1 LPETLADVAAEVTAC
16 QRCPLAATR
25 TNAVPGNGDPSSSYL
40 FIGEAPG
47 FHEDAQGLPF
57 VGNAGGVLNRLIEG
71 IGLQREEVFVTNIV
85 KCRPPDNRDPE
96 PAEIDACSDYLRRQI
111 EVMDPDAI
119 VTLGRFSMNHFLP
132 GERIS
137 RVHGR
142 SHVIDDRIIV
152 PMYHPAA
159 SLHQPGLAQTLTDD
173 FRQIPVV
180 VAAAREQAASNPTP
194 DPASSPESTPPP
206 DPATSL
212 DTEPEPDPDNLRQL
226 TLF

>member
-1 LPETLADVAAEVTAC
+1 MPDSLADIAAEVIAC

-25 TNAVPGNGDPSSSYL
+25 TNAVPGNGDPSSPYL

-111 EVMDPDAI
+111 DVMAPDAI
-119 VTLGRFSMNHFLP
+119 VTLGRFSMNHFIP

-137 RVHGR
+137 RIHGSSR
-142 SHVIDDRIIV
+142 LVDDRVII

-159 SLHQPGLAQTLTDD
+159 SLHQPSLAQTLTDD
-173 FRQIPVV
+173 FRRIPEA
-180 VAAAREQAASNPTP
+180 VAAAREQAA
-194 DPASSPESTPPP
+194 ATPPP
-206 DPATSL
+206 APDAST
-212 DTEPEPDPDNLRQL
+212 DTQSEPDPDNLRQL
-226 TLF
+226 SLF

>member
-1 LPETLADVAAEVTAC
+1 MPDSLADIAAEVTAC
-16 QRCPLAATR
+16 QRCPLATTR
-25 TNAVPGNGDPSSSYL
+25 TNAVPGTGDPSSSYL

-47 FHEDAQGLPF
+47 FHEDSQGLPF
-57 VGNAGGVLNRLIEG
+57 VGNAGSVLNRLIES

-111 EVMDPDAI
+111 EVMNPDAI

-137 RVHGR
+137 RIHGSSR
-142 SHVIDDRIIV
+142 VVDDHIII

-159 SLHQPGLAQTLTDD
+159 SLHQPSLAQTLTDD
-173 FRQIPVV
+173 FRHIPEV
-180 VAAAREQAASNPTP
+180 VASARRQA
-194 DPASSPESTPPP
+194 DPTPPP
-206 DPATSL
+206 DTATSP

>member
-1 LPETLADVAAEVTAC
+1 MPDSLADIAAEVIAC

-25 TNAVPGNGDPSSSYL
+25 TNAVPGNGDPSSPYL

-111 EVMDPDAI
+111 DVMAPDAI
-119 VTLGRFSMNHFLP
+119 VTLGRFSMNNFLP

-137 RVHGR
+137 RIHGSSR
-142 SHVIDDRIIV
+142 LVDDRVII

-159 SLHQPGLAQTLTDD
+159 SLHQPSLAQTLTDD
-173 FRQIPVV
+173 FRRIPEA
-180 VAAAREQAASNPTP
+180 VAAAREQAA
-194 DPASSPESTPPP
+194 ATPPP
-206 DPATSL
+206 APDAST
-212 DTEPEPDPDNLRQL
+212 DTQSEPDPDNLRQL
-226 TLF
+226 SLF

>member
-1 LPETLADVAAEVTAC
+1 MPDSLADIAAEVIAC

-25 TNAVPGNGDPSSSYL
+25 TNAVPGNGDPSSPYL

-111 EVMDPDAI
+111 DVMAPDAI

-137 RVHGR
+137 RIHGSSR
-142 SHVIDDRIIV
+142 LVDDRVII

-159 SLHQPGLAQTLTDD
+159 SLHQPSLAQTLTDD
-173 FRQIPVV
+173 FRRIPEA
-180 VAAAREQAASNPTP
+180 VAAAREQAA
-194 DPASSPESTPPP
+194 ATPPP
-206 DPATSL
+206 APDAST
-212 DTEPEPDPDNLRQL
+212 DTQSEPDPDNLRQL
-226 TLF
+226 SLF